1 MTESGMSNLCGSA
14 SNSPASAPT
23 ATRCSARA
31 WIDVRSKGWANPV
44 AEFEAGGVGLSD
56 GADFG
61 LPGYVRLNF
70 GCPLPQLEEA
80 LARMVAVWE
89 KPHQ

>member
-1 MTESGMSNLCGSA
+1 MRVTHSQGTYL
-14 SNSPASAPT
+14 
-23 ATRCSARA
+23 A